1 MYKASVE
8 KFEFVRENRI
18 LHLAQNSRMSSFAS
32 LFLIALY
39 FFTLSNEMQISQL
52 QVIAASCLSLCLV
65 LRLYKAFN
73 VQENWHLHFSMLSFF
88 VAAGWA
94 ATFILVFSAAGSNP
108 KVLLISFTVMAGL
121 ISSASYSL
129 SISKRDYLL
138 FILLILAPLF
148 YMFNWNYQGTTF
160 QMSGNFILGL
170 FFLYLVQQRVILEGN
185 WLEQVMKNFELQKM
199 MNLFPGGIAVLRGGL
214 YVRSNSYFEQ
224 LLKERKTSSSVVKF
238 LEMIKQFS
246 DEKKERR
253 LQLEWSLPCHDV
265 SKTHFVSVEN
275 IETFEGLET
284 VVAVVDIDQYKK
296 IETENTLHKAH
307 LEQNAKMAA
316 LGVMSS
322 GLAHEINNPL
332 ATILGRVQLMQL
344 QIKNSAIF
352 HDPSFPAEKFTNS
365 LTVIDKTVKRIS
377 KIIKGLRSF
386 ARDTEGDPFEVASLQ
401 EIIETTL
408 SFCETR
414 IQNSGIQFDNLIQE
428 PILIEC
434 RPTEISQ
441 VLLNA
446 LNNSFDAIANLENK
460 WIKLESE
467 NLNGSVVIKITDSG
481 PGISENVREKLMIP
495 FFTTKDVG
503 SGTGLGLSLSK
514 GIIESHGGQFYF
526 NHECKNT
533 QLMIVLPY
541 QRRQAQAS

>member
-1 MYKASVE
+1 MHKINSEKA
-8 KFEFVRENRI
+8 EFINLSRTMQLAKSSRI
-18 LHLAQNSRMSSFAS
+18 ASFAS
-32 LFLIALY
+32 LFLGPLY
-39 FFTLSNEMQISQL
+39 FAALSNQIQFSRFQIL
-52 QVIAASCLSLCLV
+52 AGALLGFALL
-65 LRLYKAFN
+65 LRLIQSFQTNK
-73 VQENWHLHFSMLSFF
+73 NWRIHFSILSFF

-94 ATFILVFSAAGSNP
+94 STFLLAFMEAIENP
-108 KVLLISFTVMAGL
+108 QVLLVSFSVIAGL
-121 ISSASYSL
+121 ITSASYSL
-129 SISKRDYLL
+129 AISKRDYIPFVFL
-138 FILLILAPLF
+138 ILLPLL
-148 YMFNWNYQGTTF
+148 YMFNQSHLDSTF
-160 QMSGNFILGL
+160 QVSGNLIIGL
-170 FFLYLVQQRVILEGN
+170 FFLYLLQQRATLETN
-185 WLEQVMKNFELQKM
+185 WLDQRMMNFELQKM
-199 MNLFPGGIAVLRGGL
+199 MNLFPGGIAVLKSGV
-214 YVRSNSYFEQ
+214 YVRSNAYFED
-224 LLKERKTSSSVVKF
+224 LLKERRNSSSVVKF
-238 LEMIKQFS
+238 LELIKQFS
-246 DEKKERR
+246 DEKKEKR
-253 LQLEWSLPCHDV
+253 LQLEWTLPNQSV
-265 SKTHFVSVEN
+265 SKVHFVSVEN
-275 IETFEGLET
+275 IETLEGLET
-284 VVAVVDIDQYKK
+284 VVAVVDIDQYKR

-377 KIIKGLRSF
+377 KIIRGLRSF

-414 IQNSGIQFDNLIQE
+414 IQNSGIRFDNLIQD

-460 WIKLESE
+460 WIKLETES
-467 NLNGSVVIKITDSG
+467 LNESVVIKITDSG
-481 PGISENVREKLMIP
+481 PGISESVREKLMIP

-533 QLMIVLPY
+533 QLVIVLPF
-541 QRRQAQAS
+541 QKKQIKVA